1 MISYHLNL
9 QVRDVQAEITM
20 VEDVVLPRIPVMKEK
35 EIVMDL
41 EMEAN
46 MMETEDV
53 SQGWSVDQ
61 TTARSLAS
69 TIMRRMTVVRG
80 QEVTIQIQTM
90 ATIHMEG
97 QSIH

>member
-1 MISYHLNL
+1 MISCHLSL

-53 SQGWSVDQ
+53 SQDWSVDP

-69 TIMRRMTVVRG
+69 TIMRRMTAVRG
-80 QEVTIQIQTM
+80 QEAPDPTI
-90 ATIHMEG
+90 
-97 QSIH
+97 

>member
-1 MISYHLNL
+1 MLVETTM
-9 QVRDVQAEITM
+9 VRDV
-20 VEDVVLPRIPVMKEK
+20 VLHRIPAMKEK
-35 EIVMDL
+35 ETVMDL

-53 SQGWSVDQ
+53 SQDWCVDP
-61 TTARSLAS
+61 TTASSLAS